1 MSDKLIPKDNGLQKK
16 SMLSNLAALTS
27 SFSYLDSYVDPRQ
40 FNQLVLFLLDGSG
53 SMTFPGETGASKGE
67 ETSLE
72 VSKVL
77 TRLSTSENKQCFDVG
92 VYAFANEH
100 RCILETTAVTSTN
113 LSGDFNPCN
122 YIKDWQSTR
131 LSSSLALARAE
142 AIEYVKEHDK
152 PGKPAK
158 AMIIILSDGVIH
170 DFDAA
175 SRETSQAKLDA
186 RVFVSSVFFSSAEC
200 SPEAS
205 GEAQEML
212 RSLSSGG
219 GLFSITDT
227 VSDIREHMIHSI
239 RSTMS
244 L

>member
-1 MSDKLIPKDNGLQKK
+1 MSEKLIPRDGGVQKK
-16 SMLSNLAALTS
+16 SLLSNLSALS
-27 SFSYLDSYVDPRQ
+27 SSISGLNGFTLPRQ

-53 SMTFPGETGASKGE
+53 SMTFDGETGVAKGE
-67 ETSLE
+67 ETSIE
-72 VSKVL
+72 VAKVIA
-77 TRLSTSENKQCFDVG
+77 RLNRSQNKQCFDVG

-100 RCILETTAVTSTN
+100 RCILPTTPATAVN
-113 LSGDFNPCN
+113 LNGDFNPCN
-122 YIKDWQSTR
+122 FIKDWRHTK
-131 LSSSLALARAE
+131 LATSLEIAREEALA
-142 AIEYVKEHDK
+142 YVKKCDT
-152 PGKPAK
+152 PGLPAK

-170 DFDAA
+170 DFEMAK
-175 SRETSQAKLDA
+175 SETSQAKLDA

-200 SPEAS
+200 SPEES
-205 GEAQEML
+205 GKAQEML
-212 RSLSSGG
+212 RSLASGG